1 MRPLRYSPS
10 PYCLPR
16 YFASLTKSIAEFK
29 AILTMI
35 QINLNYCRAMNK
47 STIKM
52 LLPLV
57 LMTGVIA
64 CEQVPQPAGPDVFV
78 LEASLPEDVQTKTAL
93 GTPSAGVYEVLW
105 KTGDKISVNGLLSD
119 PVASADDGKRN
130 VDFTVSGS
138 PSAPYNVLYP
148 GTTSTNVITLPA
160 TQNYVADSFDSA
172 AAATYGIATKT
183 AGGTYSALLH
193 NFCGILRFALNGSAT
208 LDRIEFNSLGSEK
221 LFGDFTISNFETGA
235 FSGGTSG
242 TLTYSFGSG
251 LALSSTDTNVYVAIP
266 AQAYASGIEALV
278 YQSDGAFMRLKF
290 WGTGG
295 TLASNDVVEF
305 DSKTFAAGRTENLVA
320 VNALLAENGGE
331 PAAAAP
337 SITVATFNVM
347 RLDDDNRPAAA
358 TTGDSNGKIAR
369 PENAII
375 KDCSEMKVALGQAIY
390 NTAADIIGFQEIGDD
405 MYASGQTYSLEDIAA
420 AQGASYTWKLNFPGS
435 ESGNYHYCNGFAY
448 KSSVLTLN
456 DSGKAWLRTNS
467 NSYSASSASNS
478 GDPNRFVVWGLFTHK
493 VSGKQFYFFVT
504 QLPTYGQDGG
514 SGTSNLNMA
523 GGVNAFAA
531 SKTAVNRRILVG
543 DMNAVTGSSAEA
555 GYNKLKEYW
564 SDSYEA
570 VNAAGNLASFYQTY
584 SGTQSGTGLN
594 YLYSILQFCKNHP
607 ERRIDHIMTQGACTA
622 TSYKTIRTTY
632 SFGTGEDAVD
642 CAPSDHLPVVCT
654 ITLD

>member
-1 MRPLRYSPS
+1 MIPIN
-10 PYCLPR
+10 
-16 YFASLTKSIAEFK
+16 AETKSIMTVFMK
-29 AILTMI
+29 KIGFILLASIWIIPSCTK
-35 QINLNYCRAMNK
+35 QQEN
-47 STIKM
+47 T
-52 LLPLV
+52 
-57 LMTGVIA
+57 TGSGAKVYK
-64 CEQVPQPAGPDVFV
+64 
-78 LEASLPEDVQTKTAL
+78 LTASVDETKTTI
-93 GTPSAGVYEVLW
+93 GKDGSVYKIYW
-105 KTGDKISVNGLLSD
+105 ATGDKISVNGQESD
-119 PVASADDGKRN
+119 PVSSADNGKKSVN
-130 VDFTVSGS
+130 FSVTLGETG
-138 PSAPYNVLYP
+138 PYKVLYP
-148 GTTSTNVITLPA
+148 ATTSQNVVSLPA
-160 TQNYVADSFDSA
+160 TQNYVAGSFDPA
-172 AAATYGIATKT
+172 AAPMYGNAVKT
-183 AGGTYSALLH
+183 GAGECSVKLS
-193 NFCGILRFALNGSAT
+193 NFCGMLRFALKGSAT
-208 LDRIEFNSLGSEK
+208 LDRIELKSKGGEK
-221 LFGDFTISNFETGA
+221 LCGDFTLAIDANGFTGA
-235 FSGGTSG
+235 FSGGSAS
-242 TLTYSFGSG
+242 TLTVDLDD
-251 LALSSTDTNVYVAIP
+251 LALGAEDTPIYVPIP
-266 AQAYASGIEALV
+266 AQAYSAGLEALV
-278 YQSDGAFMRLKF
+278 YQADGAFMRLTF
-290 WGTGG
+290 WGDGATLTG
-295 TLASNDVVEF
+295 ADIAEF
-305 DSKTFAAGRTENLVA
+305 GSKTYAAGRVEEIFAINGLV
-320 VNALLAENGGE
+320 AENGGA
-331 PAAAAP
+331 PTAAPP
-337 SITVATFNVM
+337 SITIATYNVM

-369 PENAII
+369 PENAIV

-420 AQGASYTWKLNFPGS
+420 AQSAAYTWKLNFPGS

-448 KSSVLTLN
+448 KSSILTLN

-467 NSYSASSASNS
+467 NSYSTSSASNS
-478 GDPNRFVVWGLFTHK
+478 GDPNRYVVWGLFTHK

-504 QLPTYGQDGG
+504 QLPTYSQDGG

-543 DMNAVTGSSAEA
+543 DMNAATGSSAEA

-632 SFGTGEDAVD
+632 SFGTGDDAVD

>member
-1 MRPLRYSPS
+1 MTPISLKT
-10 PYCLPR
+10 
-16 YFASLTKSIAEFK
+16 ASQMKTK
-29 AILTMI
+29 AIKWM
-35 QINLNYCRAMNK
+35 
-47 STIKM
+47 
-52 LLPLV
+52 LPLAIV
-57 LMTGVIA
+57 AGATA
-64 CEQVPQPAGPDVFV
+64 CQEVPQPEPQPSGNDVFV
-78 LEASLPEDVQTKTAL
+78 LEAQLPGDTQTKTTL
-93 GTPSAGVYEVLW
+93 NLNGGVYEVLW
-105 KTGDKISVNGLLSD
+105 KEGDKISVNGKLSEAVSSED
-119 PVASADDGKRN
+119 NGKKN
-130 VDFTVSGS
+130 VDFTVNETVT
-138 PSAPYNVLYP
+138 APYNVLNP
-148 GTTSTNVITLPA
+148 GTTSTNVISLPA
-160 TQNYVADSFDSA
+160 TQNYEAGTFDPA
-172 AAATYGIATKT
+172 AAASYGVATKV
-183 AGGTYSALLH
+183 GDKYSAKLK

-208 LDRIEFNSLGSEK
+208 LSKIVVNSLGSEK
-221 LFGDFTISNFETGA
+221 LTGDFTISNFETGA
-235 FSGGTSG
+235 FTGGTSG
-242 TLTYSFGSG
+242 SLTYSFGSG
-251 LALSSTDTNVYVAIP
+251 LALSGTDTPVYIAIP
-266 AQAYASGIEALV
+266 AQEYASGLEALV

-290 WGTGG
+290 WGSGE
-295 TLASNDVVEF
+295 TLAGTDIIVFE
-305 DSKTFAAGRTENLVA
+305 SKTFAAGRTENLLA
-320 VNALLAENGGE
+320 INALTAEAGGE
-331 PAAAAP
+331 PTAAAP
-337 SITVATFNVM
+337 SITVATYNVM

-456 DSGKAWLRTNS
+456 ESGKAWLRTNS
-467 NSYSASSASNS
+467 NSYSSSSASNS

-543 DMNAVTGSSAEA
+543 DMNAAPGNSAEA

-564 SDSYEA
+564 SDSYET

-584 SGTQSGTGLN
+584 SGSQSGTGLN

>member
-1 MRPLRYSPS
+1 M
-10 PYCLPR
+10 
-16 YFASLTKSIAEFK
+16 
-29 AILTMI
+29 
-35 QINLNYCRAMNK
+35 
-47 STIKM
+47 
-52 LLPLV
+52 LPLAIV
-57 LMTGVIA
+57 AGATA
-64 CEQVPQPAGPDVFV
+64 CQEVPQPEPQPSGNDVFV
-78 LEASLPEDVQTKTAL
+78 LEAQLPGDTQTKTTL
-93 GTPSAGVYEVLW
+93 SNNGSVYEVLW
-105 KTGDKISVNGLLSD
+105 KEGDKISVNGKLSEA
-119 PVASADDGKRN
+119 VSSEDDGKKN
-130 VDFTVSGS
+130 VDFTVNETVT
-138 PSAPYNVLYP
+138 APYNVLNP
-148 GTTSTNVITLPA
+148 GTTSTNVISLPA
-160 TQNYVADSFDSA
+160 TQNYVADSFDPA
-172 AAATYGIATKT
+172 AAASYGVATKV
-183 AGGTYSALLH
+183 GDKYSAKLK

-208 LDRIEFNSLGSEK
+208 LSKIVVNSLGSEK
-221 LFGDFTISNFETGA
+221 LTGDFTISNFETGA
-235 FSGGTSG
+235 FTGGTSG
-242 TLTYSFGSG
+242 SLTYSFGSG
-251 LALSSTDTNVYVAIP
+251 LTLSGTDTPVYIAIP
-266 AQAYASGIEALV
+266 AQAYASGLEALV

-290 WGTGG
+290 WGSGETLVG
-295 TLASNDVVEF
+295 TDIIVFE
-305 DSKTFAAGRTENLVA
+305 SKTFAAGRTENLLA
-320 VNALLAENGGE
+320 INALTAEDGGE
-331 PAAAAP
+331 PTAAAP
-337 SITVATFNVM
+337 SITVATYNVM

-456 DSGKAWLRTNS
+456 DSGKAWLRTGS
-467 NSYSASSASNS
+467 NSYSTSSASNS

-543 DMNAVTGSSAEA
+543 DMNAAPGNSAEA

-564 SDSYEA
+564 SDSYET
-570 VNAAGNLASFYQTY
+570 VNAASNLASFYQTY

>member
-1 MRPLRYSPS
+1 MM
-10 PYCLPR
+10 
-16 YFASLTKSIAEFK
+16 KNIFK
-29 AILTMI
+29 FGIILT
-35 QINLNYCRAMNK
+35 AA
-47 STIKM
+47 S
-52 LLPLV
+52 V
-57 LMTGVIA
+57 FLMA
-64 CEQVPQPAGPDVFV
+64 CSADPAPSRPEGNTDSFI
-78 LEASLPEDVQTKTAL
+78 LSASLPDTQGKTAL
-93 GTPSAGVYEVLW
+93 GTPDGAGNAEILW
-105 KTGDKISVNGLLSD
+105 KTGDRISVNGALSNA
-119 PVASADDGKRN
+119 VSAGDDGKK
-130 VDFTVSGS
+130 VVVFTVPGS
-138 PSAPYNVLYP
+138 LSAPYKVLYP
-148 GTTSTNVITLPA
+148 GTSSQNVISLPA
-160 TQNYVADSFDSA
+160 TQNYVADSFDGA
-172 AAATYGIATKT
+172 AAAAYGT
-183 AGGTYSALLH
+183 AVQAGEVYKSSLH
-193 NFCGILRFALNGSAT
+193 NFCGLIRLALTGSAT
-208 LDRIEFNSLGSEK
+208 LDKIVLNSLGSEK
-221 LFGDFTISNFETGA
+221 LCGNFTLATDADGFTGA

-242 TLTYSFGSG
+242 SLTYDCDVTLSAADTWFYI
-251 LALSSTDTNVYVAIP
+251 ALP
-266 AQAYASGIEALV
+266 AQHYAAGIEALV
-278 YQSDGAFMRLKF
+278 YQTDGAFMRLKF
-290 WGTGG
+290 WGDGETTLGG
-295 TLASNDVVEF
+295 SDIVAF
-305 DSKTFAAGRTENLVA
+305 GSKAYAAGRTENLVA
-320 VNALLAENGGE
+320 VNSLTAENGGE
-331 PAAAAP
+331 PTATPP
-337 SITVATFNVM
+337 SITVATYNVM
-347 RLDDDNRPAAA
+347 RLDDDNRPADA

-369 PENAII
+369 PANAIV
-375 KDCSEMKVALGQAIY
+375 KDCAAMQVALGQAIY

-405 MYASGQTYSLEDIAA
+405 MYASGQDYSLQDIAA

-456 DSGKAWLRTNS
+456 DSGKAWLRTGS
-467 NSYSASSASNS
+467 NSYSTSSASGS
-478 GDPNRFVVWGLFTHK
+478 GDPNRYVVWGLFTHK

-543 DMNAVTGSSAEA
+543 DMNAAPGNNAEA

-564 SDSYEA
+564 SDSYET

-632 SFGTGEDAVD
+632 SFGTGDDAVD